1 MRTFSVPRPFPETI
15 VTSTAPT
22 SAEATRRLLVIA
34 SALFA
39 VVIGQAQVLMGWGQ
53 SPAEFAA
60 DSDATLRVAGFAF
73 AIWGIIYAWLLVY
86 AVRQAIP
93 ATPATPLLKGLG
105 WPSVAALLA
114 IGWWVVAAAFDWEIG
129 TIVLIFGAL
138 LVLLIPLLSKA
149 ATIRALP
156 RGDPDR
162 WMTVWPLA
170 LLAGWLSVAA
180 PVNLL
185 TVVTGNGDLP
195 TVLPPTAWAI
205 LAVAIVA
212 AVALGVTARLRTPA
226 FALPVAWGLIGVF
239 SAEQPRNAVLA
250 FTALAAAIAV
260 LIGAVILV
268 FRLAPRERS
277 APTT

>member
-1 MRTFSVPRPFPETI
+1 M
-15 VTSTAPT
+15 TSPVPT
-22 SAEATRRLLVIA
+22 SATTTRRLLVLA
-34 SALFA
+34 STLFA
-39 VVIGQAQVLMGWGQ
+39 VIIGQAQIFMGWGQ

-86 AVRQAIP
+86 AVRQTLP
-93 ATPATPLLKGLG
+93 ATVESPLLKVLG
-105 WPSVAALLA
+105 WPSIAALLA
-114 IGWWVVAAAFDWEIG
+114 IGWWIVAAALDWETG

-138 LVLLIPLLSKA
+138 LVLLIPLLAKA
-149 ATIRALP
+149 AAIRALP

-170 LLAGWLSVAA
+170 LLAGWLSIAA

-195 TVLPPTAWAI
+195 AALPPTGWAI
-205 LAVAIVA
+205 LAVAVVA
-212 AVALGVTARLRTPA
+212 ALALGVTARLRTPA

-268 FRLAPRERS
+268 FRLAPRVRAAPDHVKADTS
-277 APTT
+277 APSR

>member
-1 MRTFSVPRPFPETI
+1 MI
-15 VTSTAPT
+15 VTSTAFT
-22 SAEATRRLLVIA
+22 STEATRRLLVLA

-39 VVIGQAQVLMGWGQ
+39 VVIGQAQVFMGWGQ

-73 AIWGIIYAWLLVY
+73 AIWGVIYAWLLVH

-93 ATPATPLLKGLG
+93 ATPETPLLKALG

-114 IGWWVVAAAFDWEIG
+114 IGWWIVAAAFDREIG

-138 LVLLIPLLSKA
+138 LVLLVPLLAKA
-149 ATIRALP
+149 AAIRALP

-170 LLAGWLSVAA
+170 LLAGWLSIAA

-195 TVLPPTAWAI
+195 TALPPTAWAI
-205 LAVAIVA
+205 LAVVLVA
-212 AVALGVTARLRTPA
+212 AVAVGVTARLRTPA
-226 FALPVAWGLIGVF
+226 FALPVVWGLIGVF

-250 FTALAAAIAV
+250 FTALGVALVV
-260 LIGAVILV
+260 LIAAVILV
-268 FRLAPRERS
+268 FRLAPREHI

>member
-1 MRTFSVPRPFPETI
+1 MPSPFPEII
-15 VTSTAPT
+15 VTSTVPA
-22 SAEATRRLLVIA
+22 SARTTRRLLVLA
-34 SALFA
+34 GALFA
-39 VVIGQAQVLMGWGQ
+39 VIIGQSQVLLGWGQ

-73 AIWGIIYAWLLVY
+73 AIWGLIYAWLLVY
-86 AVRQAIP
+86 AVRQTLP
-93 ATPATPLLKGLG
+93 ATPDTPLLDALG

-114 IGWWVVAAAFDWEIG
+114 IGWWIVAAAFDWETG

-138 LVLLIPLLSKA
+138 LVLLIPLLARA
-149 ATIRALP
+149 AAIRALP

-170 LLAGWLSVAA
+170 LLAGWLSIAA

-185 TVVTGNGDLP
+185 TVLTGNGDLP
-195 TVLPPTAWAI
+195 TVLAPTAWAI
-205 LAVAIVA
+205 LAVAVVA
-212 AVALGVTARLRTPA
+212 ALALGVTARLRTPA

-268 FRLAPRERS
+268 FRLAPRVRTDP
-277 APTT
+277 AT

>member
-1 MRTFSVPRPFPETI
+1 MI

-22 SAEATRRLLVIA
+22 SAGTTRRLLVLA

-39 VVIGQAQVLMGWGQ
+39 VVIGQAQVWMGWGQ

-73 AIWGIIYAWLLVY
+73 AIWGVIYAWLLVH

-93 ATPATPLLKGLG
+93 ATPETPLLKALG

-114 IGWWVVAAAFDWEIG
+114 IGWWVVAAAFDREIG

-138 LVLLIPLLSKA
+138 LVLLIPLLARA
-149 ATIRALP
+149 AAIRALP

-170 LLAGWLSVAA
+170 LLAGWLSIAA

-195 TVLPPTAWAI
+195 TALPPTAWAI
-205 LAVAIVA
+205 LAVVIVA
-212 AVALGVTARLRTPA
+212 AVAVGVTARLRTPA

-250 FTALAAAIAV
+250 FTALGVALVV
-260 LIGAVILV
+260 LIAAVILV
-268 FRLAPRERS
+268 FRLAPREPV

>member
-1 MRTFSVPRPFPETI
+1 MTVP
-15 VTSTAPT
+15 STAPT
-22 SAEATRRLLVIA
+22 STEATRRLLVLA

-39 VVIGQAQVLMGWGQ
+39 VVIGQAQIFMGWGQ

-73 AIWGIIYAWLLVY
+73 AIWGIIYGWLLVH
-86 AVRQAIP
+86 AVRQALP
-93 ATPATPLLKGLG
+93 ATAETPLLKALG

-114 IGWWVVAAAFDWEIG
+114 IGWWIVAAAFDWEIG

-138 LVLLIPLLSKA
+138 LVLLIPLLAHA
-149 ATIRALP
+149 AAIRALP

-195 TVLPPTAWAI
+195 TVLAPTAWAL
-205 LAVAIVA
+205 LAVAVVA
-212 AVALGVTARLRTPA
+212 AVALAVTARLRTPA

-268 FRLAPRERS
+268 FRLAPRERI

>member
-1 MRTFSVPRPFPETI
+1 M
-15 VTSTAPT
+15 TSTVPA
-22 SAEATRRLLVIA
+22 SARTTRRLLVLA
-34 SALFA
+34 GALFA
-39 VVIGQAQVLMGWGQ
+39 VIIGQSQVLLGWGQ

-73 AIWGIIYAWLLVY
+73 AIWGLIYAWLLVY
-86 AVRQAIP
+86 AVRQTLP
-93 ATPATPLLKGLG
+93 ATPDTPLLDALG

-114 IGWWVVAAAFDWEIG
+114 IGWWIVAAAFDWETG

-138 LVLLIPLLSKA
+138 LVLLIPLLARA
-149 ATIRALP
+149 AAIRALP

-170 LLAGWLSVAA
+170 LLAGWLSIAA

-185 TVVTGNGDLP
+185 TVLTGNGDLP
-195 TVLPPTAWAI
+195 TVLAPTAWAI
-205 LAVAIVA
+205 LAVAVVA
-212 AVALGVTARLRTPA
+212 ALALGVTARLRTPA

-268 FRLAPRERS
+268 FRLTPRVR
-277 APTT
+277 ATPAT

>member
-1 MRTFSVPRPFPETI
+1 MPSPFPEII
-15 VTSTAPT
+15 VTSTVPA
-22 SAEATRRLLVIA
+22 SARTTRRLLVLA

-39 VVIGQAQVLMGWGQ
+39 VIIGQSQILMGWGQ

-73 AIWGIIYAWLLVY
+73 AIWGLIYAWLLVY
-86 AVRQAIP
+86 AVRQTLP
-93 ATPATPLLKGLG
+93 ATPDTPLLDALG
-105 WPSVAALLA
+105 WPLVAALLA
-114 IGWWVVAAAFDWEIG
+114 IGWWIVAAAFDWETG

-138 LVLLIPLLSKA
+138 LVLLIPLLARA
-149 ATIRALP
+149 AAIRALP

-170 LLAGWLSVAA
+170 LLAGWLSIAA

-185 TVVTGNGDLP
+185 TVLTGNGDLP
-195 TVLPPTAWAI
+195 TVLAPTAWAI
-205 LAVAIVA
+205 LAVAVVA
-212 AVALGVTARLRTPA
+212 ALALGVTARLRTPA

-268 FRLAPRERS
+268 FRLAPRVRTDP
-277 APTT
+277 AT

>member
-1 MRTFSVPRPFPETI
+1 MT
-15 VTSTAPT
+15 VTSTAPPST
-22 SAEATRRLLVIA
+22 NTTRRLLVLA
-34 SALFA
+34 STLFA
-39 VVIGQAQVLMGWGQ
+39 VIIGQAQVFMGWGQ

-73 AIWGIIYAWLLVY
+73 AIWGVIYAWLLVY
-86 AVRQAIP
+86 AVRQALP
-93 ATPATPLLKGLG
+93 ATAESPLLKGLG

-114 IGWWVVAAAFDWEIG
+114 IGWWIVAAALDWEMA

-138 LVLLIPLLSKA
+138 LVLLVPLLA
-149 ATIRALP
+149 GARAIRLLP
-156 RGDPDR
+156 RSHPDR

-195 TVLPPTAWAI
+195 AALPATGWAL
-205 LAVAIVA
+205 LAVAIVSGL
-212 AVALGVTARLRTPA
+212 ALGVTARLRTPA

-260 LIGAVILV
+260 LVGAVILV
-268 FRLAPRERS
+268 FRLVPRDRTVRDDVKADTS
-277 APTT
+277 PPSR

>member
-1 MRTFSVPRPFPETI
+1 M
-15 VTSTAPT
+15 TSTARLT
-22 SAEATRRLLVIA
+22 SAKSTRRLLVL
-34 SALFA
+34 SAAVFA
-39 VVIGQAQVLMGWGQ
+39 VVIGQVQVLMGWGQ
-53 SPAEFAA
+53 SPAEFSA

-86 AVRQAIP
+86 AVRQTLP
-93 ATPATPLLKGLG
+93 GTPEAPLLTAMG
-105 WPSVAALLA
+105 WPSIAALLA
-114 IGWWVVAAAFDWEIG
+114 IGWWIVAAAFDWETG

-138 LVLLIPLLSKA
+138 LVLLLPLLA
-149 ATIRALP
+149 QAEAIRALP
-156 RGDPDR
+156 RGAPDR

-170 LLAGWLSVAA
+170 LLAGWLSIAA
-180 PVNLL
+180 PVNPL

-195 TVLPPTAWAI
+195 TALPPTGWAL

-268 FRLAPRERS
+268 FRLSPRERI

>member
-1 MRTFSVPRPFPETI
+1 MRPTLRPEII
-15 VTSTAPT
+15 VTSTAPVPS
-22 SAEATRRLLVIA
+22 SAEATRRLLVLA

-39 VVIGQAQVLMGWGQ
+39 VVIGQSQVLMGWGQ

-60 DSDATLRVAGFAF
+60 DSDATLKVAGFAF
-73 AIWGIIYAWLLVY
+73 AIWGVIYAWLLVY
-86 AVRQAIP
+86 AVRQTIP
-93 ATPATPLLKGLG
+93 ATPATPLLKALG

-129 TIVLIFGAL
+129 TIILIFGAL
-138 LVLLIPLLSKA
+138 LVLLIPLLLKGA
-149 ATIRALP
+149 AIRALP
-156 RGDPDR
+156 RGAPDR

-205 LAVAIVA
+205 LAVVVVA

-239 SAEQPRNAVLA
+239 SAEQPRNAVLG
-250 FTALAAAIAV
+250 FSALAAAVVV
-260 LIGAVILV
+260 LIGAVVLALGLV
-268 FRLAPRERS
+268 RRDRAL
-277 APTT
+277 PTT

>member
-1 MRTFSVPRPFPETI
+1 MI

-22 SAEATRRLLVIA
+22 SAAATRRLVVLA

-39 VVIGQAQVLMGWGQ
+39 VVIGQAQVFMGWGQ

-93 ATPATPLLKGLG
+93 ATPETPLLKGLG

-114 IGWWVVAAAFDWEIG
+114 IGWWVVAAAFDWETG
-129 TIVLIFGAL
+129 TIILIFGAL
-138 LVLLIPLLSKA
+138 LVLLIPLLVQA
-149 ATIRALP
+149 GAIRALP

-162 WMTVWPLA
+162 WMTVWPLG

-195 TVLPPTAWAI
+195 SALPPTAWAI
-205 LAVAIVA
+205 LAVAIVS

>member
-1 MRTFSVPRPFPETI
+1 MPSPFPEII
-15 VTSTAPT
+15 VTSTVPA
-22 SAEATRRLLVIA
+22 SARTTRRLLVLA
-34 SALFA
+34 GALFA
-39 VVIGQAQVLMGWGQ
+39 VIIGQSQVLLGWGQ

-73 AIWGIIYAWLLVY
+73 AIWGLIYAWLLVY
-86 AVRQAIP
+86 AVHQTLP
-93 ATPATPLLKGLG
+93 ATPDTPLLDALG

-114 IGWWVVAAAFDWEIG
+114 IGWWIVAAAFDWETG

-138 LVLLIPLLSKA
+138 LVLLIPLLARA
-149 ATIRALP
+149 AAIRALP

-170 LLAGWLSVAA
+170 LLAGWLSIAA

-185 TVVTGNGDLP
+185 TVLTGNGDLP
-195 TVLPPTAWAI
+195 TVLAPTAWAI
-205 LAVAIVA
+205 LAVAVVA
-212 AVALGVTARLRTPA
+212 ALALGVTARLRTPA

-268 FRLAPRERS
+268 FRLAPRVRTDP
-277 APTT
+277 AT

>member
-1 MRTFSVPRPFPETI
+1 M
-15 VTSTAPT
+15 TSPVPT
-22 SAEATRRLLVIA
+22 SAQATRRLLILA

-39 VVIGQAQVLMGWGQ
+39 VVIGQAQIFMGWGQ
-53 SPAEFAA
+53 SPADFAA

-86 AVRQAIP
+86 AVRQALP
-93 ATPATPLLKGLG
+93 ATAETPLLKALG

-114 IGWWVVAAAFDWEIG
+114 IGWWILAAAFDWETG

-138 LVLLIPLLSKA
+138 LVLLIPLLARA
-149 ATIRALP
+149 AAIRALP

-170 LLAGWLSVAA
+170 LLAGWLSIAA

-185 TVVTGNGDLP
+185 TVLTGNGDLP
-195 TVLPPTAWAI
+195 TVLAPTAWAI
-205 LAVAIVA
+205 LAVAVVA
-212 AVALGVTARLRTPA
+212 ALALGVTARLRTPA

-268 FRLAPRERS
+268 FRLTPRVR
-277 APTT
+277 ATPAT

>member
-1 MRTFSVPRPFPETI
+1 MSVTA
-15 VTSTAPT
+15 TAPL
-22 SAEATRRLLVIA
+22 SANTTRRWLVLA
-34 SALFA
+34 GALFA
-39 VVIGQAQVLMGWGQ
+39 VIIGQTQVLMGWGQ

-73 AIWGIIYAWLLVY
+73 AIWGVIYAWLLVY
-86 AVRQAIP
+86 AVRQALP
-93 ATPATPLLKGLG
+93 ATAESPLLKALG

-114 IGWWVVAAAFDWEIG
+114 IGWWIVAAAFDWEIA
-129 TIVLIFGAL
+129 TIVLIFWAL
-138 LVLLIPLLSKA
+138 LVLLIPLLAGA
-149 ATIRALP
+149 AAIRALP

-170 LLAGWLSVAA
+170 LLAGWLSIAA

-185 TVVTGNGDLP
+185 TVLTGNGDLP
-195 TVLPPTAWAI
+195 AALPPTAWAL

-212 AVALGVTARLRTPA
+212 VVALGVTARLRTPA

-239 SAEQPRNAVLA
+239 SAEQPGNPVLA

-260 LIGAVILV
+260 VVGAVILV
-268 FRLAPRERS
+268 FRLTPRDRATPDDVKADTS
-277 APTT
+277 APSR

>member
-1 MRTFSVPRPFPETI
+1 MPSPFPEII
-15 VTSTAPT
+15 VTSTVPA
-22 SAEATRRLLVIA
+22 SARTTRRLLVLA
-34 SALFA
+34 GALFA
-39 VVIGQAQVLMGWGQ
+39 VIIGQSQVLLGWGQ

-73 AIWGIIYAWLLVY
+73 AIWGLIYAWLLVY
-86 AVRQAIP
+86 AVRQTLP
-93 ATPATPLLKGLG
+93 ATPDTPLLHALG

-114 IGWWVVAAAFDWEIG
+114 IGWWIVAAAFDWETG

-138 LVLLIPLLSKA
+138 LVLLIPLLARA
-149 ATIRALP
+149 AAIRALP

-170 LLAGWLSVAA
+170 LLAGWLSIAA

-185 TVVTGNGDLP
+185 TVLTGNGDLP
-195 TVLPPTAWAI
+195 TVLAPTAWAI
-205 LAVAIVA
+205 LAVAVVA
-212 AVALGVTARLRTPA
+212 ALALGVTARLRTPA

-268 FRLAPRERS
+268 FRLTPRVR
-277 APTT
+277 ATPAT